1 MSMKRALN
9 ALHCY
14 TGNTLFRKWR
24 RYISVLK
31 YHYSITETWNL

>member
-1 MSMKRALN
+1 MKRALN

-14 TGNTLFRKWR
+14 TGNALFRKGR

-31 YHYSITETWNL
+31 YHYSITEKWDL